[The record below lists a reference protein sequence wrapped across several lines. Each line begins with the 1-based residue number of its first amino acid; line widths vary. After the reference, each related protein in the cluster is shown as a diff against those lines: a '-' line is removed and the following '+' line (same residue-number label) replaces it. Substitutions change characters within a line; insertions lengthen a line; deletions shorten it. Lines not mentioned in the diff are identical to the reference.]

1 MPDKTIAS
9 LVKYYYSWKKTRSRT
24 SVMDRQ
30 EKMKAKEGSENGSE
44 NGSNDD
50 SDSEDKVCSVLE
62 FSFSILIIN
71 NMLCINVEYFFFV
84 ILTVVVVVIVAI
96 FTGFKLRE
104 KNIVLECLRI

>member
-1 MPDKTIAS
+1 MSAVIGFCIIPNLFLLHFQLPDKSIAS

-50 SDSEDKVCSVLE
+50 SDSEDKVCLSLR
-62 FSFSILIIN
+62 FPQISISTIIVHK
-71 NMLCINVEYFFFV
+71 C
-84 ILTVVVVVIVAI
+84 
-96 FTGFKLRE
+96 
-104 KNIVLECLRI
+104 

>member
-1 MPDKTIAS
+1 MPDKSIAS

-50 SDSEDKVCSVLE
+50 SDSEDKVCLTLFIASF
-62 FSFSILIIN
+62 FSNLNLDN
-71 NMLCINVEYFFFV
+71 NC
-84 ILTVVVVVIVAI
+84 A
-96 FTGFKLRE
+96 
-104 KNIVLECLRI
+104 